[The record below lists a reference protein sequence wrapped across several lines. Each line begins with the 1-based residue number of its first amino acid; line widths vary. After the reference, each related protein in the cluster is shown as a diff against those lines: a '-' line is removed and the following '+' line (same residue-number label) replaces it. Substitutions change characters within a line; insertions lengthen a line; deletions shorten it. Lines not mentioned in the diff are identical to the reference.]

1 MRHPQRMLALI
12 KRLVI
17 SLLGAGAASVAAYQ
31 IVFRLAWWRL
41 EKSGPHADG
50 QAAMGPFFGAA
61 YFALTVALLSF
72 TLLFWRNRRK
82 Q

>member
-1 MRHPQRMLALI
+1 MLILI

-41 EKSGPHADG
+41 EMSDPHADG
-50 QAAMGPFFGAA
+50 QAGMGPFFGAA
-61 YFALTVALLSF
+61 YVAITVALVSF
-72 TLLFWRNRRK
+72 TLLFWRRRRER
-82 Q
+82 

>member
-1 MRHPQRMLALI
+1 MLTLI

-41 EKSGPHADG
+41 EIAEPHADA
-50 QAAMGPFFGAA
+50 QAGMGPFFGGA
-61 YFALTVALLSF
+61 YVALIVALVSF
-72 TLLFWRNRRK
+72 ALLFWSSRRGR
-82 Q
+82 